1 MEIHGLLQIENDMME
16 TIIRYL
22 PRIEKQLEKHNEL
35 TEKMISNVIIDDPEE
50 LVGQIVDIFEDF
62 LTEKKVR
69 VDNSDEDPE
78 NSAII
83 YGSDYDGLREEI
95 MNTLIGWK
103 ILSGTE

>member
-1 MEIHGLLQIENDMME
+1 MEIHGITRIETQMMD
-16 TIIRYL
+16 TIIRCL

-35 TEKMISNVIIDDPEE
+35 TEKMISNTIIDDPEE
-50 LVGQIVDIFEDF
+50 LVGNIIDVFEDF

-83 YGSDYDGLREEI
+83 YGSDYDGLRDEI

-103 ILSGTE
+103 ILSKTV

>member
-1 MEIHGLLQIENDMME
+1 MEIHGLLQIENDMIE